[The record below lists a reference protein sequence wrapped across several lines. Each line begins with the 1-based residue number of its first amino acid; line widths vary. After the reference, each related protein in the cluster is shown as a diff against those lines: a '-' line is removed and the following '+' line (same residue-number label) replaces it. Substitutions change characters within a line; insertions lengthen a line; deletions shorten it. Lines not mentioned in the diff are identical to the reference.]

1 MNIRTAREEEFS
13 RQGAKAQ
20 RDQEERPSQ
29 TPGWFP
35 ARVQSSVFAFLRLG
49 VSSSATLALAA
60 ALAFTTSARAGE
72 ITLHAAASLT
82 AALHEIAPAF
92 ETSSGHKLKLVFG
105 NSDELARALKEGGPG
120 DVFFSASDET
130 MDALEKAKLLVEG
143 TRQALLSNGL
153 VVIVPHGDIGTP
165 AASAFDLA
173 TAEVKKVGLVKPES
187 VPGGVY
193 AREYLKKAKLWER
206 VKDKVVSF
214 ESTAAL
220 LAAIDAT
227 EIEAAIIFK
236 TDALISKK
244 ARIAAEIPAD
254 QAPRITYALALTA
267 ASRQPEPA
275 SELVLYLAGAKAAPV
290 FEKYGF
296 IRLRAPQ

>member
-1 MNIRTAREEEFS
+1 MKRLLLIVSA
-13 RQGAKAQ
+13 
-20 RDQEERPSQ
+20 
-29 TPGWFP
+29 
-35 ARVQSSVFAFLRLG
+35 FALSL
-49 VSSSATLALAA
+49 VPT
-60 ALAFTTSARAGE
+60 RAGE
-72 ITLHAAASLT
+72 ITLHAASSLT
-82 AALHEIAPAF
+82 AALKEIAPAF
-92 ETSSGHKLKLVFG
+92 ETSSGHKLKLIFG

-143 TRQALLSNGL
+143 TRKAVLSNGL
-153 VVIVPHGDIGTP
+153 VVIVPHGDIGAP

-173 TAEVKKVGLVKPES
+173 TADVNKVGLVKPES
-187 VPGGVY
+187 VPVGVY
-193 AREYLKKAKLWER
+193 AREYLEKAKLWER
-206 VKDKVVSF
+206 VKDKVVPF
-214 ESTAAL
+214 DSTAAL

-227 EIEAAIIFK
+227 EVDAAIIFK

-254 QAPRITYALALTA
+254 QAPRITYALALAA

-275 SELVLYLAGAKAAPV
+275 SELVLYLAGAEAAPV

-296 IRLRAPQ
+296 IRLRAAQ